1 MPTLEA
7 RVPSPALARTRI
19 QSIDTL
25 RGRVMIIMAID
36 HTRDFLHYVAQQFSP
51 EDLTQTNVVL
61 FFTRWFTHFCAPV
74 FVFLAGTSAYLS
86 ARRGK
91 SPAEVSRF
99 LLTRGLW
106 LLFVEMGLIA
116 LGASF
121 DITYTNIVWQVI
133 WAIGWSMIALSALIF
148 LPWNVLLAFSLIM
161 IVGHDTLDGLKPEQ
175 FGAFAWLWQTLHV
188 GFTLIQPMKSHTFI
202 VIYPLIPWIGVMSAG
217 YCFGRVMDLDA
228 AHRQRMLWR
237 LGVGLIAA
245 FVALRLINVYGDP
258 SPWTSQP
265 RAVMTFLSF
274 LAASKYPPSL
284 LYLLM
289 TLGPALIVLA
299 LMERMPVGD
308 RNPLLVFGKVPLF
321 YYIIHWYLLHCVAI
335 GLAWSRYGR
344 IGFLFGLPPSML
356 PWSVGYPADY
366 GYPLWVV
373 YVVWAAAVTA
383 LYPLCAWFA
392 GVKARN
398 RSAWLSYL

>member
-25 RGRVMIIMAID
+25 RGLVMIIMAID
-36 HTRDFLHYVAQQFSP
+36 HTRDFLHYGAQHFSP

-61 FFTRWFTHFCAPV
+61 FFTRWITHFCAPV

-91 SPAEVSRF
+91 SLAEVSRF

-106 LLFVEMGLIA
+106 LLFVEMAIIT

-148 LPWNVLLAFSLIM
+148 LPWNALLAFSLIM

-175 FGAFAWLWQTLHV
+175 FGALAWLWQILHV
-188 GFTLIQPMKSHTFI
+188 GFTMIQPTKSHTFI

-237 LGVGLIAA
+237 LGLGLIAA
-245 FVALRLINVYGDP
+245 FVALRLLNVYGDP
-258 SPWTSQP
+258 SPWTPQP
-265 RAVMTFLSF
+265 RADH
-274 LAASKYPPSL
+274 
-284 LYLLM
+284 
-289 TLGPALIVLA
+289 
-299 LMERMPVGD
+299 D
-308 RNPLLVFGKVPLF
+308 RAVVP
-321 YYIIHWYLLHCVAI
+321 
-335 GLAWSRYGR
+335 RR
-344 IGFLFGLPPSML
+344 
-356 PWSVGYPADY
+356 
-366 GYPLWVV
+366 
-373 YVVWAAAVTA
+373 
-383 LYPLCAWFA
+383 
-392 GVKARN
+392 R
-398 RSAWLSYL
+398 RSTRHRSSTCS